1 MKNANQNT
9 SAKRNTLASTVVA
22 MVANGDTITPE
33 HRFKADEIAE
43 QKAKES
49 ARKKDLKTG
58 AKNEQ
63 HQTGEKKSASTRI
76 KAGKVNVEK
85 LLDSTG
91 LDDNKS
97 WTPQDRANYVR
108 DLHNGLVSG
117 QLEQV
122 KTWAQ
127 IGTELVALK
136 KDLLK
141 SGEYETQ
148 KQADRAFGEALKKA
162 GIGSD
167 VIPRQTRDQY
177 VWVSENADAIR
188 EFVNNAIAR
197 FDKDPKKADKL
208 TKSIASKYRALKLS
222 PYIIKSAME
231 KDPTEKAVKTSRDLA
246 KSYLAKL
253 MDEMTKRESD
263 KLDLDH
269 KDAQKTVLKEASE
282 MLKAVLS
289 EMDA

>member
-9 SAKRNTLASTVVA
+9 SAKRNTLADTVVA
-22 MVANGDTITPE
+22 MVANGDTITPV

-43 QKAKES
+43 QKAKEN
-49 ARKKDLKTG
+49 ARKQDLKTG

-63 HQTGEKKSASTRI
+63 NETGEKKSASTRV

-91 LDDNKS
+91 LDDNPS

-108 DLHNGLVSG
+108 DLHHGLVTG
-117 QLEQV
+117 QLEQIN
-122 KTWAQ
+122 TWAR
-127 IGTELVALK
+127 IGEHLVGLK

-167 VIPRQTRDQY
+167 IIPRQTRDLY
-177 VWVSENADAIR
+177 IWVSANEATVTN
-188 EFVNNAIAR
+188 FVNDAVAR

-208 TKSIASKYRALKLS
+208 TRSIASKYKAVKLS
-222 PYIIKSAME
+222 PYIIKTAIE
-231 KDPTEKAVKTSRDLA
+231 KDPTEKTETTSRDIA
-246 KSYLAKL
+246 KKYLAKL
-253 MDEMTKRESD
+253 MDEMVKRETD

-269 KDAQKTVLKEASE
+269 KDAHKTVLKEASE
-282 MLKAVLS
+282 MLKAVLA
-289 EMDA
+289 EMNV